1 MSEAADAADS
11 PSTGGAVGRI
21 IAFVRAHPVV
31 VAVVALTI
39 AGLVA
44 RFAFLG
50 FRVAHWDEA
59 RVAHWVDYTRET
71 GHFAYRYIIHGPF
84 IQHADR
90 VLFDLLGTNDFAT
103 RVPVAIVGGLLPL
116 AALLYRD
123 HLDDVETVVLAAF
136 LSANPVLLYYSRFM
150 RSDLLVTTF
159 MFATF
164 GFLLRFHASRKTRYL
179 YAATVTLAFG
189 VASKENAILYVLTWL
204 GAGAL
209 LLDATMFRPRNYRS
223 GIGFTTSKLAAAR
236 ERVAAVNRST
246 MGRYVGHAIALGAVF
261 GGLFVVFFAPRGA
274 GLDGLTYPPADP
286 SANVG
291 LWDAIGNPTKF
302 PELVGHTLTYG
313 VTEYVSWGGGV
324 EKLTVGDYLTR
335 IGGMA
340 EGMALKAG
348 PLVGFAV
355 VGFFR
360 ERYAVAESRPL
371 VLFMF
376 YAGVASMVGYPLA
389 LSIDTGWA
397 WGMTHVLVPL
407 AIVAAAGLGTVCR
420 WGLDAYRAR
429 DRIDVGLS
437 VVVVGLVGLVVVST
451 ALTTAYAPNDR
462 ADDNPIVQYAQP
474 GDNLRPVLDQIQS
487 IAPAHDGTDV
497 LVYDGSTDDGGYL
510 RDDPGSADYN
520 FRPVCTE
527 WGNTLPLNW
536 YFVAYDAETD
546 CMNDTGVLLE
556 RTSGEDPVPVVI
568 TRDADP
574 TVPADELAEDY
585 HPLTYQLRTHGS
597 EATFYV
603 HEDFWNRET

>member
-1 MSEAADAADS
+1 MSEAEDAADA

-21 IAFVRAHPVV
+21 TAFVRARPVV

-39 AGLVA
+39 AGLLA

-59 RVAHWVDYTRET
+59 RVAHWVDYYAET

-103 RVPVAIVGGLLPL
+103 RVPVAIVGGLLPMV
-116 AALLYRD
+116 ALLYRD

-150 RSDLLVTTF
+150 RSDLLVATF

-164 GFLLRFHASRKTRYL
+164 GFLLRFQASRKTRYL
-179 YAATVTLAFG
+179 YAAVVTLAFG
-189 VASKENAILYVLTWL
+189 VSSKENAILYVLTWL

-223 GIGFTTSKLAAAR
+223 GAAFAANKLAAAR
-236 ERVAAVNRST
+236 ERVAAVNRPT
-246 MGRYVGHAIALGAVF
+246 VTRYVGHALALVVVF
-261 GGLFVVFFAPRGA
+261 VGLFVLFFAPRGA
-274 GLDGLTYPPADP
+274 GLDGITYPPADP
-286 SANVG
+286 SASVG
-291 LWDAIGNPTKF
+291 LRDAIGNPTKL
-302 PELVGHTLTYG
+302 PELVSHTLTYA

-324 EKLTVGDYLTR
+324 EELTVGDYLTR

-340 EGMALKAG
+340 EGMALKAA

-355 VGFFR
+355 VGFLR
-360 ERYAVAESRPL
+360 ERYAVAESRSL
-371 VLFMF
+371 VLFTF

-407 AIVAAAGLGTVCR
+407 AIPAAVGLGTIGR
-420 WGLDAYRAR
+420 WGVDAYRSG
-429 DRIDVGLS
+429 DRVDLGLAT
-437 VVVVGLVGLVVVST
+437 VVVGLVGLVVVST
-451 ALTTAYAPNDR
+451 ALTTAYAPHDR

-474 GDNLRPVLDQIQS
+474 GDNLRPALDRIQS

-497 LVYDGSTDDGGYL
+497 LIYDGSADDGGYL
-510 RDDPGSADYN
+510 RDDPDSASYN

-536 YFVAYDAETD
+536 YLVAYDAD
-546 CMNDTGVLLE
+546 AGCVNDTGVLFE
-556 RTSGEDPVPVVI
+556 RTGGEDPVPVVI
-568 TRDADP
+568 TRDADTTLP
-574 TVPADELAEDY
+574 GNALDEGYHDRTYRLRADD
-585 HPLTYQLRTHGS
+585 S
-597 EATFYV
+597 EATFWI
-603 HEDFWNRET
+603 HEDWWNVDG